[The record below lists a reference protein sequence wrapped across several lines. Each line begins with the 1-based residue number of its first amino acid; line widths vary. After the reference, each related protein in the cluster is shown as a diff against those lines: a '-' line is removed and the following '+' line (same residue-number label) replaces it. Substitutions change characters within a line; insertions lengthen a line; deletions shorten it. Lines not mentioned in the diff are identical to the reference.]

1 MPAWRS
7 SRRGSFRDAASP
19 FFGRPRLRLGAFL
32 DGSVR
37 ERLAAQ
43 SPAHKPGFNANLP
56 EYLIVQLMPS
66 SVAPTKTRRLAPTK
80 SSNTHR
86 APHPARGFV
95 PRRLS
100 DAYRR
105 PKLFTKAEWR
115 LCTIEMLKRTFVLHT
130 VVAARASR

>member
-1 MPAWRS
+1 VRLSLPAEQK
-7 SRRGSFRDAASP
+7 
-19 FFGRPRLRLGAFL
+19 
-32 DGSVR
+32 VV
-37 ERLAAQ
+37 Q
-43 SPAHKPGFNANLP
+43 SPAPKPGFNVNLP
-56 EYLIVQLMPS
+56 EYLTVQVMPN
-66 SVAPTKTRRLAPTK
+66 SVAPTKTRTLAPTK

>member
-1 MPAWRS
+1 V
-7 SRRGSFRDAASP
+7 
-19 FFGRPRLRLGAFL
+19 RPSHTA
-32 DGSVR
+32 

-105 PKLFTKAEWR
+105 PKLFTKTEWQ
-115 LCTIEMLKRTFVLHT
+115 IPGDRTVE
-130 VVAARASR
+130 ADIRSCIASWDLSI

>member
-1 MPAWRS
+1 V
-7 SRRGSFRDAASP
+7 
-19 FFGRPRLRLGAFL
+19 RPSHTA
-32 DGSVR
+32 

-80 SSNTHR
+80 SSNTHN
-86 APHPARGFV
+86 APHPPRGFV

-100 DAYRR
+100 YAYRR
-105 PKLFTKAEWR
+105 PKLFTTADGR
-115 LCTIEMLKRTFVLHT
+115 LQAIEMSKRTFVLHT
-130 VVAARASR
+130 VVAALASR